1 MKPLV
6 EERALT
12 ITTPLLAAYLKSSSA
27 RPNAGTG
34 RVVNRLRAALALNG
48 PRPRMSHTVRLGFTD
63 CSRKDIKA
71 SA

>member
-6 EERALT
+6 EKRALT
-12 ITTPLLAAYLKSSSA
+12 ITTPLLAAYSSA
-27 RPNAGTG
+27 LPNAGTG
-34 RVVNRLRAALALNG
+34 RVVNRLRAALTLNG
-48 PRPRMSHTVRLGFTD
+48 PRPRMSHTVRLGFTN